1 MKFKKNIYICFVQK
15 SPFQGG
21 KGGLRVTHR
30 GVVANSGVYYRVS
43 ADLTRRDI
51 GEMQIGGQSPNWSL
65 EAHFNRQWIR
75 KESILLVM

>member
-1 MKFKKNIYICFVQK
+1 MFCTKVSI
-15 SPFQGG
+15 PGG

-30 GVVANSGVYYRVS
+30 GVVANSGVYCRMS

-75 KESILLVM
+75 KESILLIM